1 MVKNFVLSLLTIIS
15 VEVLPQN
22 IFVEAAVD
30 TTDYLI
36 GDRIHYS
43 LKITSDIN
51 VFPLRP
57 FFRDSLKNIDIL
69 QEIDPLISESEKE
82 KTFEYKYILSRFDS
96 ADITIP
102 PIKVEYRVTNDTT
115 LQNVLSNPVSFSIH
129 RVSISQ
135 EEDIKDIKPPV
146 RIPINW
152 WMIALWVMIALLV
165 IAISIYLYKKYYKKK
180 SVEQVVLPKKIIIPA
195 HVAALSKLD
204 KLNSE
209 QLWQKGFIKDYH
221 SRITEII
228 REYFEKRFSLPALE
242 MTTSESL
249 SDLAKHP
256 EAVKVLDIT
265 AKFLSN
271 ADLVKF
277 AKYQPLASV
286 NDEMMIQAKEIV
298 VTTLQNEKIAEE
310 VNDVH

>member
-1 MVKNFVLSLLTIIS
+1 MVKNFILSLLIFIS

-36 GDRIHYS
+36 GDRIHYT
-43 LKITSDIN
+43 LKITSDKN
-51 VFPLRP
+51 VFPIRP
-57 FFRDSLKNIDIL
+57 YFRDSLKNIDIL
-69 QEIDPLISESEKE
+69 QEIDPLTSESETE

-96 ADITIP
+96 ADVTIP
-102 PIKVEYRVTNDTT
+102 AIKVEYRVVEDTT
-115 LQNVLSNPVSFSIH
+115 LQNVLSNPVSFSVH

-135 EEDIKDIKPPV
+135 EEDIKDIKPPL

-152 WMIALWVMIALLV
+152 WMIALWVMVALLLIV
-165 IAISIYLYKKYYKKK
+165 ISIYLYKKYYKKK
-180 SVEQVVLPKKIIIPA
+180 SIEPVVLPKKIKIPA

-228 REYFEKRFSLPALE
+228 REYFEKRFNLPALE

-256 EAVKVLDIT
+256 EAVNVLDVT

-298 VTTLQNEKIAEE
+298 ITTRQNGQNTDE
-310 VNDVH
+310 VNDVR

>member
-1 MVKNFVLSLLTIIS
+1 MVKNLILSLLIIIS

-36 GDRIHYS
+36 GDRIHYA
-43 LKITSDIN
+43 LKITSDKN
-51 VFPLRP
+51 VFPIRP
-57 FFRDSLKNIDIL
+57 YFRDSLKNIDIL
-69 QEIDPLISESEKE
+69 QEIDPLISESETE
-82 KTFEYKYILSRFDS
+82 KIFEYKYTLSRFDS
-96 ADITIP
+96 ADVTIP
-102 PIKVEYRVTNDTT
+102 AIKVEYRVVDDTT
-115 LQNVLSNPVSFSIH
+115 LQNALSNPVSFSVH

-152 WMIALWVMIALLV
+152 WMIALWVMIVILL

-180 SVEQVVLPKKIIIPA
+180 SIEQVVLPKKIKIPA

-228 REYFEKRFSLPALE
+228 REYFEKRFNLPALE

-256 EAVKVLDIT
+256 EAVNVLDVT

-298 VTTLQNEKIAEE
+298 ITTRQNGQSTDE
-310 VNDVH
+310 VNDVR